1 MAEGDDFLDEVLNN
15 SLFEENAFDE
25 ELKKYRKEMATR
37 MVNPLFI
44 LGKHV
49 SKRLHEHLIL
59 KDIMKKM
66 YAPRLELLFVN
77 IVVSTSR
84 KLDT

>member
-1 MAEGDDFLDEVLNN
+1 MAEGDDFLEEVLNN

-25 ELKKYRKEMATR
+25 ELKNYRKEIATR
-37 MVNPLFI
+37 MVNLLFI

-49 SKRLHEHLIL
+49 SKRLHEPLIL
-59 KDIMKKM
+59 QDIMIRM
-66 YAPRLELLFVN
+66 RLELLFVN

-84 KLDT
+84 K